1 VIVRFRASGRVQGVG
16 YRAFAQGQAQAL
28 GLAGW
33 VRNDPDGAV
42 SGEAQGSP
50 EQLAIYRR
58 ILKDGPPWGRVD
70 GLAWSEVDDATVGA
84 VDEGAGL
91 ASQSL
96 PRPFQIRR

>member
-1 VIVRFRASGRVQGVG
+1 MIVRFRASGRVQGVG

-28 GLAGW
+28 NLAGW

-42 SGEAQGSP
+42 SGEAEGSP
-50 EQLAIYRR
+50 EQLATYRG
-58 ILKDGPPWGRVD
+58 ILRRGPPWGRVED
-70 GLAWSEVDDATVGA
+70 LQWSELDGSS
-84 VDEGAGL
+84 AG